1 MFYFLYHY
9 QDFDRTWLFIWVTR
23 RVSYKKQELL
33 TLHEHLSSPT
43 VCWSLCFIA
52 SWLFLLC
59 VFMFWVPCCDVRYD
73 VFMFWVP
80 CCDVRYDV
88 FMFWVPCCDVRYD
101 VFIKRCLIRPYLRLF
116 VWGLISYLRYLCL
129 FVQSGVQ
136 HILCCVFV
144 LFFFALLPV
153 SQDCLFLTAPSVFSN
168 VYLY

>member
-1 MFYFLYHY
+1 MFSFLY
-9 QDFDRTWLFIWVTR
+9 QDFYLTWLFIWVTW

-43 VCWSLCFIA
+43 VCWCGPCCYFIA
-52 SWLFLLC
+52 FWLVLLC
-59 VFMFWVPCCDVRYD
+59 
-73 VFMFWVP
+73 
-80 CCDVRYDV
+80 V

-116 VWGLISYLRYLCL
+116 VWGLMSYLRYLCL
-129 FVQSGVQ
+129 VLHSGVQ